1 MFHKKSE
8 EVSVK
13 EALTWS
19 GIWISLAL
27 VFNGLVYQWFGQE
40 KAIEFLTGYLIEKA
54 LSVDNIFVF
63 TIIFAYFAI
72 PKAYQHKV
80 LFW

>member
-1 MFHKKSE
+1 LIFNAGIYRWLGEQK
-8 EVSVK
+8 
-13 EALTWS
+13 AL
-19 GIWISLAL
+19 
-27 VFNGLVYQWFGQE
+27 
-40 KAIEFLTGYLIEKA
+40 EFLTGYLIEKA